1 MQMSIQEYL
10 REEVI
15 QVMTA
20 TVGEPWC
27 TSEYE
32 QSMQNVTKGLKH
44 ISGKIKY
51 ALRKE
56 VEN

>member
-1 MQMSIQEYL
+1 MPMSIQEYL
-10 REEVI
+10 RGKVK

-32 QSMQNVTKGLKH
+32 KSTQNVNKEYKNYP
-44 ISGKIKY
+44 GKN
-51 ALRKE
+51 
-56 VEN
+56 V